1 MCIRDSYDTSGKK
14 VRELA
19 FDLEYKDIIF
29 DTAGIIIYNDESCVI
44 YDWDGRLKYQGE
56 FRNRVECMIPTGNI
70 VRYTLVTTD
79 SIQNIQLQ

>member
-1 MCIRDSYDTSGKK
+1 MTWNIRT
-14 VRELA
+14 L
-19 FDLEYKDIIF
+19 FF
-29 DTAGIIIYNDESCVI
+29 DTAGIIIYNDENCVI